1 LLKTGFVALAKSE
14 TETAAAAPSEALGE
28 IELAVDLGHQIGS
41 LRWWRGLATLGG
53 LLTAASWLVLT
64 NPIQSLPGSTS
75 PILTSVQSEA
85 IQPAVIGPL
94 MTGAQTGE
102 RVPMLPLAKAIAD
115 EAEPEIEQKEV
126 PLLRNASLETILRR
140 AGVSRAEA
148 RKIADALGANAQIKD
163 PPRGA
168 SVQLTLGRRVS
179 SKDPRPLEML
189 SFRPTFDNH
198 VQVARVGNDFMVKTM
213 PIKVVSAPARVEGEV
228 GGSLY
233 VSARKLGVPAK
244 VINQYV
250 KALSYSVDF
259 TREVAAS
266 DHFSLVYERDVAETG
281 DVKTGRLL
289 YANLQRGGKRS
300 DLELVW
306 FEPKNG
312 RGQFYHADGSS
323 IEKLL
328 MRTPVDGARIS
339 SRFGMRHHPVL
350 GYGRMHKGM
359 DFAAPSGTPIMAS
372 GSGTVVFAGRHGG
385 HGNYI
390 KIRHSGGY
398 ETAYA
403 HMKGFKSGIRRGV
416 KVAQGQVIGYV
427 GTTGLSTGP
436 HLHYEVYKNG
446 KVINPASMELP
457 TGSSLRGTELVRF
470 KEQVKKFRSLPRN
483 QVPEQVL
490 VAAGINPR
498 KATKQPG

>member
-1 LLKTGFVALAKSE
+1 MLKTGFVALAQSE
-14 TETAAAAPSEALGE
+14 TDNAASAPAEALGE
-28 IELAVDLGHQIGS
+28 FELAVDLGHQIGS
-41 LRWWRGLATLGG
+41 LRWWRGLATLGS
-53 LLTAASWLVLT
+53 LLAAASWLAVT
-64 NPIQSLPGSTS
+64 NPIQPLPTASA
-75 PILTSVQSEA
+75 PIVTAAQVEA

-102 RVPMLPLAKAIAD
+102 RVPMLPLAKAISA

-126 PLLRNASLETILRR
+126 PLLRNSNMETILRR

-148 RKIADALGANAQIKD
+148 RQIAEALGPAAQVTD

-168 SVQLTLGRRVS
+168 SVQLMLGRRVS
-179 SKDPRPLEML
+179 SKDPRPLQML

-198 VQVARVGNDFMVKTM
+198 VQVARVGSDFMVKTM
-213 PIKVVSAPARVEGEV
+213 PIKVISAPARVEGEV
-228 GGSLY
+228 GRSLY
-233 VSARKLGVPAK
+233 VAARQLGVPASI
-244 VINQYV
+244 INQYV

-259 TREVAAS
+259 AREVAAS
-266 DHFSLVYERDVAETG
+266 DRFSLVYERDVAETG

-289 YANLQRGGKRS
+289 YAQLERSGKRS
-300 DLELVW
+300 DLELTW
-306 FEPKNG
+306 FEAKGERG
-312 RGQFYHADGSS
+312 RFYHADGSS

-328 MRTPVDGARIS
+328 MRTPVDGARVS
-339 SRFGMRHHPVL
+339 SNFGRRRHPIL
-350 GYGRMHKGM
+350 GYGRMHKGI
-359 DFAAPSGTPIMAS
+359 DFAAPSGTPIMAA

-403 HMKGFKSGIRRGV
+403 HMKGFKSGIRRGS
-416 KVAQGQVIGYV
+416 KVSQGQIIGYV
-427 GTTGLSTGP
+427 GSTGLSTGP

-446 KVINPASMELP
+446 KAIDPKGSAIP
-457 TGSSLRGTELVRF
+457 TGSSLRGTELARF
-470 KEQVKKFRSLPRN
+470 KAQVEKFRNLPHN
-483 QVPEQVL
+483 QMPEQVL